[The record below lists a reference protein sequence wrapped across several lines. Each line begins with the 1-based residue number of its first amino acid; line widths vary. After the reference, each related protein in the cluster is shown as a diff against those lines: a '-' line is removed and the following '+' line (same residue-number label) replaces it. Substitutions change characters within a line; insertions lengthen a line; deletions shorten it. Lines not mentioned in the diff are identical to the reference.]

1 MRKIITYILLF
12 ISSIG
17 FAQSSMVNSQVETS
31 SIRIGEQFQY
41 KISVKETENVILPK
55 LILGKGLEII
65 DSAKVDTINNMLIQ
79 KYVLTGFDSG
89 AFYIPQQQV
98 FVRNQAY
105 LTDSLLISV
114 ATVEIDTTK
123 IKKYP
128 IKSIKSEPYV
138 FDDFKIYIFLLLA
151 ALAIIGFWIYYFVI
165 RKRKVA
171 EDKPTYKVL
180 PPFEEAIY
188 KLNELDSKLLWQ
200 NNQVKEYYSE
210 LTEIVRNYIEREL
223 QVPALEKTTDEI
235 IGMLRDFQ
243 NANTIQTSKE
253 TIKKLKELL
262 QEADLVKF
270 AKSKPISIEIEEDRK
285 DAEDIISN
293 LKPKPTPKKDEL
305 E

>member
-165 RKRKVA
+165 RKRKVT

-243 NANTIQTSKE
+243 NANTIQTSKD

>member
-165 RKRKVA
+165 RKRKVT

>member
-1 MRKIITYILLF
+1 MFFLVTF
-12 ISSIG
+12 G
-17 FAQSSMVNSQVETS
+17 FAQNPVVNSQVETS
-31 SIRIGEQFQY
+31 SIRIGEQFQF
-41 KISVKETENVILPK
+41 KISVNGTENVILPK
-55 LILGKGLEII
+55 MVLKGLEII

-79 KYVLTGFDSG
+79 KYILTGFDSG

-105 LTDSLLISV
+105 FTDSLLINV

-138 FDDFKIYIFLLLA
+138 FDDFKMYIYLLLA

-165 RKRKVA
+165 RKRKVQ
-171 EDKPTYKVL
+171 EEKPLYKML

-200 NNQVKEYYSE
+200 NNHVKEYYSE
-210 LTEIVRNYIEREL
+210 LTEIVRNYIEREM

-235 IGMLRDFQ
+235 IEMLRDFQ
-243 NANTIQTSKE
+243 NANTINTSKE

-270 AKSKPISIEIEEDRK
+270 AKSKPMSIEIEEDRK
-285 DAEDIISN
+285 DAQEIISN
-293 LKPKPTPKKDEL
+293 LKPKPIKKDEL

>member
-65 DSAKVDTINNMLIQ
+65 DSAKVDTLNNMLIQ

-128 IKSIKSEPYV
+128 IKSIKREPYV

-235 IGMLRDFQ
+235 IGMLRNFQ
-243 NANTIQTSKE
+243 NANTIQTSKD

-293 LKPKPTPKKDEL
+293 LKPKPTPQKDEL

>member
-1 MRKIITYILLF
+1 MRKKIIYILFFLVTF
-12 ISSIG
+12 G
-17 FAQSSMVNSQVETS
+17 FAQNPVVNSQVETS
-31 SIRIGEQFQY
+31 SIRIGEQFQF
-41 KISVKETENVILPK
+41 KISVNGTENVILPK
-55 LILGKGLEII
+55 MVLKGLEII

-79 KYVLTGFDSG
+79 KYILTGFDSG

-105 LTDSLLISV
+105 FTDSLLINV

-138 FDDFKIYIFLLLA
+138 FDDFKMYIYLLLA

-165 RKRKVA
+165 RKRKVQ
-171 EDKPTYKVL
+171 EEKPLYKML

-200 NNQVKEYYSE
+200 NNHVKEYYSE

-235 IGMLRDFQ
+235 IEMLRDFQ
-243 NANTIQTSKE
+243 NANTINTSKE

-270 AKSKPISIEIEEDRK
+270 AKSKPMSIEIEEDRK
-285 DAEDIISN
+285 DAQEIISN
-293 LKPKPTPKKDEL
+293 LKPNPIKKDEL

>member
-1 MRKIITYILLF
+1 MRKKIIYILFFLVTF
-12 ISSIG
+12 G
-17 FAQSSMVNSQVETS
+17 FAQNPVVNSQVETS
-31 SIRIGEQFQY
+31 SIRIGEQFQF
-41 KISVKETENVILPK
+41 KISVNGTENVILPK
-55 LILGKGLEII
+55 MVLKGLEII

-79 KYVLTGFDSG
+79 KYILTGFDSG

-105 LTDSLLISV
+105 FTDSLLINV
-114 ATVEIDTTK
+114 ATVEIDTIK

-138 FDDFKIYIFLLLA
+138 FDDFKMYIYLLLA

-165 RKRKVA
+165 RKRKVQ
-171 EDKPTYKVL
+171 EEKPLYKML

-200 NNQVKEYYSE
+200 NNHVKEYYSE

-235 IGMLRDFQ
+235 IEMLRDFQ
-243 NANTIQTSKE
+243 NANTINTSKE

-270 AKSKPISIEIEEDRK
+270 AKSKPMSIEIEEDRK
-285 DAEDIISN
+285 DAQEIISN
-293 LKPKPTPKKDEL
+293 LKPKPIKKDEL

>member
-1 MRKIITYILLF
+1 MRKKIIYILFFLVTF
-12 ISSIG
+12 G
-17 FAQSSMVNSQVETS
+17 FAQNPVVNSQVETS
-31 SIRIGEQFQY
+31 SIRIGEQFQF
-41 KISVKETENVILPK
+41 KISVNGTENVILPK
-55 LILGKGLEII
+55 MVLKGLEII

-79 KYVLTGFDSG
+79 KYILTGFDSG

-105 LTDSLLISV
+105 FTDSLLINV

-138 FDDFKIYIFLLLA
+138 FDDFKMYIYLLLA
-151 ALAIIGFWIYYFVI
+151 ALAIIVFWINYFVI
-165 RKRKVA
+165 RKRKVQ
-171 EDKPTYKVL
+171 EEKPLYKML

-200 NNQVKEYYSE
+200 NNHVKEYYSE
-210 LTEIVRNYIEREL
+210 LTEIVRNYIEREM

-235 IGMLRDFQ
+235 IEMLRDFQ
-243 NANTIQTSKE
+243 NANTINTSKE

-270 AKSKPISIEIEEDRK
+270 AKSKPMSIEIEEDRK
-285 DAEDIISN
+285 DAQEIISN
-293 LKPKPTPKKDEL
+293 LKPKPIKKDEL

>member
-1 MRKIITYILLF
+1 MRKKIIYILFFLVTF
-12 ISSIG
+12 G
-17 FAQSSMVNSQVETS
+17 FAQNPVVNSQVETS
-31 SIRIGEQFQY
+31 SIRIGEQFQF
-41 KISVKETENVILPK
+41 KISVNGTENVILPK
-55 LILGKGLEII
+55 MVLKGLEII

-79 KYVLTGFDSG
+79 KYILTGFDSG

-105 LTDSLLISV
+105 FTDSLLINV

-138 FDDFKIYIFLLLA
+138 FDDFKMYIYLLLA

-165 RKRKVA
+165 RKRKVQ
-171 EDKPTYKVL
+171 EEKPLYKML

-200 NNQVKEYYSE
+200 NNHVKEYYSE
-210 LTEIVRNYIEREL
+210 LTEIVRNYIEREM

-235 IGMLRDFQ
+235 IEMLRDFQ
-243 NANTIQTSKE
+243 NANTINTSKE

-270 AKSKPISIEIEEDRK
+270 AKSKPMSIEIEEDRK
-285 DAEDIISN
+285 DAEKIISN
-293 LKPKPTPKKDEL
+293 LKPKPIKKDEL

>member
-65 DSAKVDTINNMLIQ
+65 DSAKVDTLNNMLIQ

-128 IKSIKSEPYV
+128 IKSIKREPYV

-243 NANTIQTSKE
+243 NANTIQTSKD

-293 LKPKPTPKKDEL
+293 LKPKPTPQKDEL